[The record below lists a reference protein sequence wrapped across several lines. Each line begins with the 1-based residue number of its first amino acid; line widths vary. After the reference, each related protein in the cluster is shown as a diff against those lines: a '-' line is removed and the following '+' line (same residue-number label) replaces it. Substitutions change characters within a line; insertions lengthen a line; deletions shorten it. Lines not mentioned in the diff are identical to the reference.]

1 MIPTNLKIGDTF
13 VDGGTYEVTAVFN
26 LGGEVKY
33 EAKRIVLLDT
43 SGALKTAEGVKPSI
57 PTPKE
62 EKAVTE
68 DVDKAQLDS
77 FNKYTKTEIN
87 RLNNTELEAVCDK
100 LGLEKST
107 GVAMKK
113 AIIDHLGL

>member
-1 MIPTNLKIGDTF
+1 MIPTNLKVGDTF
-13 VDGGTYEVTAVFN
+13 IENNIKFEVLTIVP
-26 LGGEVKY
+26 LVGY
-33 EAKRIVLLDT
+33 TSRRIGFVNASD
-43 SGALKTAEGVKPSI
+43 SPKSSAEVKPSI
-57 PTPKE
+57 PAPKE
-62 EKAVTE
+62 EKPVTE

-77 FNKYTKTEIN
+77 FNTYTKTEIN
-87 RLNNTELEAVCDK
+87 RLNVTELEAVCDK

>member
-1 MIPTNLKIGDTF
+1 MIPTSLKVGDTF
-13 VDGGTYEVTAVFN
+13 IDGNKYEVIALCEQGYISKRVGIVEAPKTLFNAKAVN
-26 LGGEVKY
+26 
-33 EAKRIVLLDT
+33 
-43 SGALKTAEGVKPSI
+43 
-57 PTPKE
+57 PTPVE

-77 FNKYTKTEIN
+77 FNTYTKTEIN